1 MCTLRLDPNI
11 YNGVAISV
19 LNSNVNCH
27 TIKPIDNKAT
37 SDINKSWVEVT

>member
-1 MCTLRLDPNI
+1 MSTLRLDPNI

-19 LNSNVNCH
+19 LESSANCH
-27 TIKPIDNKAT
+27 SIKPIDNKAT